1 MAIRPLYDRV
11 LVKRQEEETT
21 SAGGIIIPD
30 SATEKPA
37 QGEIVAV
44 GNGKVLDSGDV
55 RALTVKVGDVVL
67 FDDGYSVK
75 KVKVDGEELLIL
87 REEDIQ
93 AIVE

>member
-37 QGEIVAV
+37 QGAIVAV

>member
-1 MAIRPLYDRV
+1 MAIRPFYDRV

-44 GNGKVLDSGDV
+44 GNGKVLDSGEV

>member
-44 GNGKVLDSGDV
+44 GNGKVLDNGDV

>member
-44 GNGKVLDSGDV
+44 GNGKVLDNGDV
-55 RALTVKVGDVVL
+55 RALTVKIGDVVL

>member
-44 GNGKVLDSGDV
+44 GNGKVLDSGEV
-55 RALTVKVGDVVL
+55 RVLTVKVGDVVL

>member
-37 QGEIVAV
+37 QGAIVAV
-44 GNGKVLDSGDV
+44 GTGKPLDNGDV